1 MQQIIFPSFVM
12 KLQVLIIK
20 ANCSNPILLPQED
33 WAWLNLSM
41 ISPIFYVFG
50 FVHVIFQVNNEKK
63 CYINH
68 GFSLHYESYD
78 LALVIS
84 SLFINYCTQFAN
96 IFEIGKNCHGPS
108 YSFYWGWKVFQQ
120 FDHQIQ
126 TMQLMQLIDNTFR
139 PLWFVHIRTTILHTR
154 VFYIHKQL

>member
-1 MQQIIFPSFVM
+1 MQQIILPSFVM

-33 WAWLNLSM
+33 WSWSNLSM

-50 FVHVIFQVNNEKK
+50 FVDVIFQVNNEKK

-68 GFSLHYESYD
+68 GFSLLYESYV
-78 LALVIS
+78 LALVIF
-84 SLFINYCTQFAN
+84 SLFINYCTQVAN

-108 YSFYWGWKVFQQ
+108 YSFYWWWKVFQQ
-120 FDHQIQ
+120 FDFIKSKHHNWLR
-126 TMQLMQLIDNTFR
+126 THLELCGLYTFAQQ
-139 PLWFVHIRTTILHTR
+139 F
-154 VFYIHKQL
+154 

>member
-12 KLQVLIIK
+12 KLQMLIFK
-20 ANCSNPILLPQED
+20 ANCSNPILLREED

-50 FVHVIFQVNNEKK
+50 FVDVISQVNNEKK

-84 SLFINYCTQFAN
+84 SLFINYCTRHQYIWNWQKLPWSKLF
-96 IFEIGKNCHGPS
+96 ILLRMKGVSTIWF
-108 YSFYWGWKVFQQ
+108 
-120 FDHQIQ
+120 HQIQ
-126 TMQLMQLIDNTFR
+126 TPQLIESTFR
-139 PLWFVHIRTTILHTR
+139 PLWFVYICSTISHTII
-154 VFYIHKQL
+154 FYIHKQL

>member
-1 MQQIIFPSFVM
+1 M

-33 WAWLNLSM
+33 WAWLNISM

-50 FVHVIFQVNNEKK
+50 FVDVIFQVNNEKK

-78 LALVIS
+78 LALVILAFS
-84 SLFINYCTQFAN
+84 
-96 IFEIGKNCHGPS
+96 
-108 YSFYWGWKVFQQ
+108 
-120 FDHQIQ
+120 
-126 TMQLMQLIDNTFR
+126 
-139 PLWFVHIRTTILHTR
+139 
-154 VFYIHKQL
+154 